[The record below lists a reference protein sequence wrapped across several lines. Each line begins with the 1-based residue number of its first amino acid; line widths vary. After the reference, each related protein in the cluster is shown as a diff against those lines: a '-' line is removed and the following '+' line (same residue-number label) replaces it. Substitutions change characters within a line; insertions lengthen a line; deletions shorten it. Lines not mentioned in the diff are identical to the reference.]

1 MKIVKIL
8 CLLCCIFVRDSLY
21 TASEPGASATL
32 VQTQHDA
39 AMPLVALFAWAATS
53 SVVSTPVTINV
64 RDFGAL
70 GDGEED
76 ACFAFNQSIEAA
88 RATNATEIY
97 IPHGTYHFYWHSC
110 GQWAPLIYVSN
121 TVIAP
126 LPPKPIALWL
136 RGLHDLVVDG
146 DGSTLLMH
154 GLMTPIAIDH
164 RHVAYYYYYYY

>member
-1 MKIVKIL
+1 MLRQSREHLRRL
-8 CLLCCIFVRDSLY
+8 CRHSTTRRPI
-21 TASEPGASATL
+21 
-32 VQTQHDA
+32 A
-39 AMPLVALFAWAATS
+39 AMPLSAVALFAWAATS
-53 SVVSTPVTINV
+53 STPAVSSPLTINV

-70 GDGEED
+70 GDGED

-121 TVIAP
+121 TVITP

-164 RHVAYYYYYYY
+164 RQVAYYSPPPLLARTPRRK